1 MDAYIRTIRFV
12 LEQKNVCI
20 PDYQRPYKWSL
31 KNVNALIDDLFHF
44 SSFPQYRL
52 GTVVY
57 HKDEKGRLNLV
68 DGQQRSITLALIHLA
83 IEQLKETE
91 DHHGL
96 SELKKAS
103 YKFPS
108 FNSLELFQFKSPIS
122 KENIRTNFREIKRRV
137 ADFDANTI
145 RFFYNHCEVVHV
157 VLNDISEAFQFFD
170 SQNARGRDLS
180 PHDLLKAYHLR
191 ELDSGLTELEVNELV
206 ATWEHIE
213 SDHLSNMFSHYLFRV
228 RNWSK
233 GKSAKYFSKS
243 NVDEFKG
250 ISPLINEPYPY
261 TDLYRIGHHYVEGY
275 NKEYHRK
282 IDNQELAF
290 PFQLDQVVINGK
302 RFFEMI
308 HHYNLI
314 IENSKKLVKEKQIV
328 KEGTVAATILDK
340 INTYDARHRT
350 GDKYVRNLFDT
361 ALLYYID
368 KFGYADIERAI
379 EKIFI
384 WAYRLRLVHQSVQL
398 ASVDNHALSYPFVY
412 KTIREAIRPVDFLN
426 LSIPPIKESEYKDSN
441 KTQKLDGIV
450 DLFKKLNFV
459 SENE

>member
-1 MDAYIRTIRFV
+1 MDAYIKDIRFL

-57 HKDEKGRLNLV
+57 HLDDDKMLNLV
-68 DGQQRSITLALIHLA
+68 DGQQRSITIALIHLA
-83 IEQLKETE
+83 IEELKQTG

-96 SELKKAS
+96 DELKKAS
-103 YKFPS
+103 FKFPT
-108 FNSLELFQFKSPIS
+108 FNSLELFKFKSPIS

-137 ADFDANTI
+137 TDFDANTI
-145 RFFYNHCEVVHV
+145 RFFYDCCQVVHV
-157 VLNDISEAFQFFD
+157 TLNDISEAFQFFD

-191 ELDSGLTELEVNELV
+191 ELDSVLSEAEVNELV
-206 ATWEHIE
+206 ATWEHID
-213 SDHLSNMFSHYLFRV
+213 SGHLSNVFSHYLFRV

-233 GKSAKYFSKS
+233 GKTAKYFSKS

-250 ISPLINEPYPY
+250 VSPLINEPYPY
-261 TDLYRIGHHYVEGY
+261 TNLYRIGHHYVEGY

-282 IDNQELAF
+282 IDKQEMNF

-314 IENSKKLVKEKQIV
+314 IEGSKNLAKEKQVV
-328 KEGTVAATILDK
+328 KEGTVAAAILDK
-340 INTYDARHRT
+340 INSYDARHRT
-350 GDKYVRNLFDT
+350 GDKYIRNLFDT

-384 WAYRLRLVHQSVQL
+384 WAYRLRLVRQSVQL
-398 ASVDNHALSYPFVY
+398 ASVDNHALAYPFVY
-412 KTIREAIRPVDFLN
+412 KTIREAIKPLDFLN
-426 LSIPPIKESEYKDSN
+426 LSIPLIKESEYKESN
-441 KTQKLDGIV
+441 KKDKLK
-450 DLFKKLNFV
+450 DLVQIFQSLNYV
-459 SENE
+459 LENE